1 MEYIVFQENACKK
14 RTTLCKWCA
23 THVEMGNLEE
33 HEDYCGSRTEKCE
46 KCEEFIMLKNFEG
59 HVCMPPWEKKL
70 AEKRRHSIVTPST
83 NYTSSYS
90 ARSNYS
96 SGECLES

>member
-1 MEYIVFQENACKK
+1 
-14 RTTLCKWCA
+14 
-23 THVEMGNLEE
+23 MGNLEE

-70 AEKRRHSIVTPST
+70 AEKRRPSIVTPST